1 SPIESAPVAGARSQA
16 ARGGAADPSAPA
28 AGPPRAAG
36 LDDGLEAPQVPLDAS
51 PEGAEAG
58 AGPLREPLRIDLQP
72 DGDARR
78 GRVQAAEGH
87 HPRVGRAL
95 QRRPGPKPRAGGG
108 FGVIRLLP
116 GKGPAPSDGLR
127 TRRPSL
133 RRETSAWRRRSPARV
148 STTDKQRTCWR
159 R

>member
-1 SPIESAPVAGARSQA
+1 VRAGAAPVPGVTGGSRIEGAPVAGPRSQA

-28 AGPPRAAG
+28 AGPRRAAG

-95 QRRPGPKPRAGGG
+95 QRRPGDALVGA
-108 FGVIRLLP
+108 LLGDP
-116 GKGPAPSDGLR
+116 ACNPAP
-127 TRRPSL
+127 
-133 RRETSAWRRRSPARV
+133 EAV
-148 STTDKQRTCWR
+148 
-159 R
+159 